1 MLLKDFYQD
10 KLHVYTFDT
19 RKEMGDCAGTQAAE
33 VIGALLAEKDEVNI
47 IFAAAP
53 SQNETLAALKAAN
66 IDWTRINAY
75 HMDEYIGLPD
85 EHPAGFRNFLKAAL
99 FDDLP
104 FKTVNLLNGNAPVI
118 EEEIARYESL
128 LREHPV
134 DVCMLGVGENGHI
147 AFNDPWVA
155 DFDDPALVKIVPLD
169 EKCRNQQVHDG
180 CFAELSQ
187 VPTHALTLT
196 IPALTNARH
205 MFCTVPAATKADAV
219 KAMLSGEVTI
229 DCPASILTKHADA
242 RLYTDRDAA
251 QHIL

>member
-19 RKEMGDCAGTQAAE
+19 RKEMGDCAGEQAAK
-33 VIGALLAEKDEVNI
+33 VINALLAEKAEVNI

-53 SQNETLAALKAAN
+53 SQNETLAALKSAD
-66 IDWTRINAY
+66 IDWTRVNAY

-99 FDDLP
+99 FDELP
-104 FKTVNLLNGNAPVI
+104 FKSVNLLNGNAPVI
-118 EEEIARYESL
+118 EEEIARYEAL
-128 LREHPV
+128 LRDHPV

-180 CFAELSQ
+180 CFAELSD

-196 IPALTNARH
+196 IPALTNAKH

-219 KAMLSGEVTI
+219 RAMLSGAVTI
-229 DCPASILTKHADA
+229 DCPASILTKHDDA
-242 RLYTDRDAA
+242 RLYTDRAAA

>member
-19 RKEMGDCAGTQAAE
+19 RKEMGDCAGKQAAE
-33 VIGALLAEKDEVNI
+33 VINALLAQQDEVNI

-53 SQNETLAALKAAN
+53 SQNETLAALKSAS
-66 IDWTRINAY
+66 IDWTRVNAY

-85 EHPAGFRNFLKAAL
+85 EHPAGFRNLLKAAL
-99 FDDLP
+99 FDELP
-104 FKTVNLLNGNAPVI
+104 FKSVNLLNGNAPVI
-118 EEEIARYESL
+118 EEEIARYEGL

-155 DFDDPALVKIVPLD
+155 DFDDPVLVKIVPLD

-196 IPALTNARH
+196 IPALTNAKH

-229 DCPASILTKHADA
+229 DCPASILTRHNDA
-242 RLYTDRDAA
+242 RLYTDRSAA

>member
-10 KLHVYTFDT
+10 KLHVYTFDN

-53 SQNETLAALKAAN
+53 SQNETLAALKAAD

-128 LREHPV
+128 LCEHPV

-155 DFDDPALVKIVPLD
+155 DFNDPALVKVVPLD

-229 DCPASILTKHADA
+229 DCPASILTKHDDA

>member
-19 RKEMGDCAGTQAAE
+19 RKEMGNCAGSQAAE
-33 VIGALLAEKDEVNI
+33 VIRALLAQQDEVNI

-53 SQNETLAALKAAN
+53 SQNETLAALKTAD

-85 EHPAGFRNFLKAAL
+85 DHPAGFRNFLKAAL
-99 FDDLP
+99 FDELP
-104 FKTVNLLNGNAPVI
+104 FKSVNLLNGNAPVI
-118 EEEIARYESL
+118 EEEIARYGRL

-155 DFDDPALVKIVPLD
+155 DFADPALVKVVPLD

-180 CFAELSQ
+180 CFAQLSQ

-196 IPALTNARH
+196 IPALTNAGH

-219 KAMLSGEVTI
+219 RAMLSGEVTI

-242 RLYTDRDAA
+242 RLYTDRASA
-251 QHIL
+251 QYIL